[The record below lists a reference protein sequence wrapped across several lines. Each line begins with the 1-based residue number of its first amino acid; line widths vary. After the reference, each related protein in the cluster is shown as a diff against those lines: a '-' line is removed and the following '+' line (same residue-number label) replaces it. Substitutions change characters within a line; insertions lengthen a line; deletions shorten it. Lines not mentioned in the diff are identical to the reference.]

1 MFALLSHALYNE
13 MDQWQSKDQSNM
25 SDVSTAMED

>member
-1 MFALLSHALYNE
+1 MFALFSYALYNE